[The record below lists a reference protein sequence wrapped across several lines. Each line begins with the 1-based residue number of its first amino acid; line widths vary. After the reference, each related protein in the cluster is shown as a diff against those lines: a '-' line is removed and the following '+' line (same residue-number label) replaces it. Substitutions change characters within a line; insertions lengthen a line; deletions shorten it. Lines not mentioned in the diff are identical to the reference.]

1 MGKRIEVSAVESIVG
16 TGYPAPYDEPCR
28 SRDRKR
34 LGNEA
39 GLTQFGANLSRF
51 PPGAWSSQRHWHSNA
66 DELIYIIEGEV
77 VLVTDDG
84 EEILRAGDTAEFKA
98 GDPNGHH
105 LQNRSE
111 SDVLVIEI
119 GTRNPEN
126 AVTYPDIDMVA
137 PARGKPARLT
147 RRDGTLFPGNGHS

>member
-1 MGKRIEVSAVESIVG
+1 MGKRIDVSAVESIVG

-28 SRDRKR
+28 GRDRKR

-51 PPGAWSSQRHWHSNA
+51 RPGAWSSQRHWHSHA
-66 DELIYIIEGEV
+66 DELIYIVEGEI

-84 EEILRAGDTAEFKA
+84 EETLRAGDAAGFKA

-111 SDVLVIEI
+111 SDVLVLEI
-119 GTRNPEN
+119 GTRDREDS
-126 AVTYPDIDMVA
+126 VTYPDIDMVA
-137 PARGKPARLT
+137 PAGGIPARLT
-147 RRDGTLFPGNGHS
+147 RRDGTLFPGD